1 MEVSRLAKTLGFG
14 NRGIQTTINFLREAL
29 RDAFG

>member
-1 MEVSRLAKTLGFG
+1 MEVSRLAKTLESS
-14 NRGIQTTINFLREAL
+14 NRGIQTIINFLREAP